1 MTIFNGGQGAV
12 MPGYLG
18 HTLGYALSFARRFA
32 RRFGVVCLALMAV
45 SFVAGVTGCA
55 SRAGGPLGAAQPEIL
70 TESDEPDTRKRAR
83 IRLELAVGYFE
94 QGQTTVALDELKQSL
109 AADPNFAEAHN
120 LRGLIYMRLNDPRL
134 AEESF
139 RRALSISPRD
149 ANVLHNYGWMLCQQA
164 RYPESQQAFSQAIA
178 SPVYGG
184 RAKSWMAQGLCQVRA
199 GRGADAEQSLQR
211 SYELDAGNPVTGY
224 NLATLLYQRGE
235 FAKAQFYVRRLN
247 NSELA
252 NAESLWLGIKVE
264 RQLENRDAMQQLV
277 GQLRKRYAQ
286 SRELAAFE
294 RGAFNE

>member
-1 MTIFNGGQGAV
+1 MVFFNNELPQDRRKLCAIARGFTAICATV
-12 MPGYLG
+12 F
-18 HTLGYALSFARRFA
+18 TLSFFA
-32 RRFGVVCLALMAV
+32 GI
-45 SFVAGVTGCA
+45 TGCA
-55 SRAGGPLGAAQPEIL
+55 TGAGGQLGAVQPEML

-109 AADPNFAEAHN
+109 VADPNFAEAHN
-120 LRGLIYMRLNDPRL
+120 LRGLIYMRLSDPRL

-139 RRALSISPRD
+139 RRALSISPKD

-164 RYPESQQAFSQAIA
+164 RYPESRLAFAQAIA
-178 SPVYGG
+178 TPLYGG
-184 RAKSWMAQGLCQVRA
+184 TAKSWMAQGLCQVRA
-199 GRGADAEQSLQR
+199 GQAADAEQSLQR
-211 SYELDAGNPVTGY
+211 SFELDASNPVTGY
-224 NLATLLYQRGE
+224 NLATLLYQRAE

-264 RQLENRDAMQQLV
+264 RQMENRDAMQQLV
-277 GQLRKRYAQ
+277 GQLRKRFGQ